1 MGGGQVETS
10 RPTLSGT
17 IDVVG
22 EVPQT
27 RVIKP
32 PIEQH
37 PTHTSVYSLRP
48 KSSKTRRISDVAS
61 PSADGSGTRRHHWPM
76 GEARHTQNTHTHTHT
91 WKDKSKSEG

>member
-32 PIEQH
+32 PIEQR
-37 PTHTSVYSLRP
+37 PTHTSRLKIKWGRLV
-48 KSSKTRRISDVAS
+48 
-61 PSADGSGTRRHHWPM
+61 
-76 GEARHTQNTHTHTHT
+76 
-91 WKDKSKSEG
+91 